1 MHPQYSVKLQ
11 ISPQNAEDNLSE
23 AEQVAEGVEE
33 ADIIKYTQD
42 IALFNLTDYIGK
54 SKGLSLNYNK
64 NIKLDFFKV
73 VEGQDDELIDTF
85 VIDDVE
91 KQLKEEVDANKKEYD
106 RKLKK
111 LENEGKNKTSNATE
125 GEEEKPKKASA
136 STEKKKEELAE

>member
-91 KQLKEEVDANKKEYD
+91 K
-106 RKLKK
+106 
-111 LENEGKNKTSNATE
+111 
-125 GEEEKPKKASA
+125 
-136 STEKKKEELAE
+136 